1 MYYCYVG
8 PDSYI
13 FKEGNKS
20 LWFFIIEKGLM
31 HVIMEGKIKKQLRV
45 GDGFGEIALL
55 YKTPRAFSV
64 KACEGCCLWAI
75 DRNTFRKAV

>member
-1 MYYCYVG
+1 MYYCFVP

-20 LWFFIIEKGLM
+20 MWFFIIEKGMM
-31 HVIMEGKIKKQLRV
+31 HVIVEGKIKKQLRV

-64 KACEGCCLWAI
+64 KAC
-75 DRNTFRKAV
+75 

>member
-1 MYYCYVG
+1 MSYCSVLS
-8 PDSYI
+8 DSYI
-13 FKEGNKS
+13 FKQGSKS

-31 HVIMEGKIKKQLRV
+31 HVIVDGKTKKQLRV

-64 KACEGCCLWAI
+64 KACETCCLWGI
-75 DRNTFRKAV
+75 DRNTFRRAV